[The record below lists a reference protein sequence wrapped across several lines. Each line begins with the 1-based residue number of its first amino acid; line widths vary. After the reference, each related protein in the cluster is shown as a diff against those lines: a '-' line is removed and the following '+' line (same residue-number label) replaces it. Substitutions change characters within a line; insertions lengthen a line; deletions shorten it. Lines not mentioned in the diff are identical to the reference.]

1 MAIIASEP
9 LNLDV
14 IVVFAQITTATNGKI
29 ELPLARVF

>member
-1 MAIIASEP
+1 MATDADGP

-14 IVVFAQITTATNGKI
+14 TIIFARITTATHGKI